1 MWVTENPP
9 FNLFSVKHGSRI
21 PGGCCRYIL
30 TDFSTSPIPL
40 PLPSCTFEM
49 GTECVRKKRKR
60 LSVCGGPPPIP
71 NKKAEWVVVASAQ
84 QANAALNCKSRPFSP
99 FPLLAAISAPPPK
112 KAATHKKTFPPL
124 QAAQQR
130 KFRIKAREDGGKM
143 MSVGGEALIWVSP
156 LPVR

>member
-60 LSVCGGPPPIP
+60 WSVCGALPPPSQIGRPNGLSSPLP
-71 NKKAEWVVVASAQ
+71 NKRMLLLIAK
-84 QANAALNCKSRPFSP
+84 AALFS
-99 FPLLAAISAPPPK
+99 FSAVAISAPPPK

-130 KFRIKAREDGGKM
+130 KFTIKAREDGGKM

-156 LPVR
+156 LPAR